1 MCYCEC
7 VGKQDC
13 SLLYMVLFFFF
24 EKMGRLSAISS
35 KTRSQD
41 RHCHFFYIVLYISW
55 FIFTNTIAVITLLLS
70 SIHRTLLNNFS
81 LSFHVVVGSKPIHQC
96 ITQLVKNCFVT
107 CCVKSSAWF
116 SFPATLCTFLDVFL
130 WHLLCQHSLCFKM
143 FCSFSGSKSL

>member
-1 MCYCEC
+1 MCWETWTVHCC
-7 VGKQDC
+7 TC
-13 SLLYMVLFFFF
+13 FFFF
-24 EKMGRLSAISS
+24 KKLVDFRQFLRTHGLKTDTVPFSALSCRSLGSS
-35 KTRSQD
+35 SQTQ
-41 RHCHFFYIVLYISW
+41 LP
-55 FIFTNTIAVITLLLS
+55 VITLLLS

-81 LSFHVVVGSKPIHQC
+81 LSFHVVVGSKPIHQS

-116 SFPATLCTFLDVFL
+116 SFPATLCTFEDVLL